1 MKKAFDIFVSVLLM
15 VFFAGYINIHADLV
29 GLKESPVP
37 VSHKVEEFW
46 EWLTWIVFSALAL
59 DIYLKYRKVR
69 NPREFLK
76 KHWLD
81 LVMLALL
88 PLFAGFKIAKIS
100 IKLVKGA
107 KMAKSGFKAYQG
119 AKKMQKASRDK

>member
-29 GLKESPVP
+29 GLQKSPIP
-37 VSHKVEEFW
+37 VSHEVEEFW
-46 EWLTWIVFSALAL
+46 EWLAWIVFSVLAL

-100 IKLVKGA
+100 IKAVKGA